1 MEHSR
6 IIDSRD
12 LRFFHEPAGQ
22 LTTLSGLYLNGYWA
36 NGRPSIVD
44 AVIVDWM
51 RSPFHR
57 AHKGALMAVRPDE
70 MAGQVARALLSRNN
84 ILADQID
91 DLLLGCA
98 YPEGEQGYNV
108 ARLVSFLSGL
118 PDTVPGATFNRLCG
132 SSMEAIH
139 VAAGKISTGSGNCFL
154 VGGMESMSRVKRRGF
169 NWCPH
174 PGLEESYPE
183 AYINMGITAE
193 NVADKYSISRIRQ
206 EEFALSSHEKSHLAQ
221 LEGNFEN
228 EICAIVH
235 GEETIDS
242 DGCIRPSSNL
252 ESMAG
257 LNPVFKETGTVTAAT
272 SSPLTDGV
280 AFCIVCSE
288 GFAIENGLNP
298 IARIV
303 STSVTGCPPELM
315 GLGPI
320 AASRLCLERAG
331 WSIEDVDIWELNE
344 AFSSQSLA
352 CIDELGIEMDRIN
365 LDGGAISLGHP
376 LGASGARIT
385 CKAASLLNRTGK
397 DKAVATMCIGGGM
410 GIATAL
416 ERY

>member
-1 MEHSR
+1 
-6 IIDSRD
+6 
-12 LRFFHEPAGQ
+12 
-22 LTTLSGLYLNGYWA
+22 
-36 NGRPSIVD
+36 
-44 AVIVDWM
+44 M

-57 AHKGALMAVRPDE
+57 AHKGELKDVRPDE

-84 ILADQID
+84 ILETHIEDI
-91 DLLLGCA
+91 LLGCA

-108 ARLVSFLSGL
+108 ARLVGFLTGL
-118 PDTVPGATFNRLCG
+118 PNTVPGSTFNRLCG

-139 VAAGKISTGSGNCFL
+139 VASAKISAGWGDCFL

-169 NWCPH
+169 NWSPH
-174 PGLEESYPE
+174 PKLEESFPE

-193 NVADKYSISRIRQ
+193 NVAEKYSIDRVRQ
-206 EEFALSSHEKSHLAQ
+206 EEFALKSHKKSAFAQ
-221 LEGNFEN
+221 QNGLFDS
-228 EICAIVH
+228 EICPIIV
-235 GEETIDS
+235 GDEEVES
-242 DGCIRPSSNL
+242 DGCIRPTSNL

-257 LNPVFKETGTVTAAT
+257 LNPVFKESGTVTAAT

-280 AFCIVCSE
+280 TFAIVCSE
-288 GFAIENGLNP
+288 QFATENNLTP

-303 STSVTGCPPELM
+303 STSVTGCPPDLM

-320 AASRLCLERAG
+320 AASQLCMERAG
-331 WSIEDVDIWELNE
+331 WTTNDVDIWELNE

-352 CIDELGIEMDRIN
+352 CIDELGIDIEKVN

-385 CKAASLLNRTGK
+385 CKAASLLQRTGEN
-397 DKAVATMCIGGGM
+397 KAIATMCIGGGM

>member
-1 MEHSR
+1 M
-6 IIDSRD
+6 D
-12 LRFFHEPAGQ
+12 
-22 LTTLSGLYLNGYWA
+22 
-36 NGRPSIVD
+36 V
-44 AVIVDWM
+44 VIVDWM

-57 AHKGALMAVRPDE
+57 AHKGELKDVRPDE
-70 MAGQVARALLSRNN
+70 MAAQVARALLSRNN
-84 ILADQID
+84 VTETEIEDI
-91 DLLLGCA
+91 LLGCA

-108 ARLVSFLSGL
+108 ARLVGFLTGL
-118 PDTVPGATFNRLCG
+118 PDTVPGSTFNRLCG

-139 VAAGKISTGSGNCFL
+139 VASAKISAGWGECFL

-169 NWCPH
+169 NWSPH
-174 PGLEESYPE
+174 PKLEDSFPQ

-193 NVADKYSISRIRQ
+193 NVAEKYSIDRIRQ
-206 EEFALSSHEKSHLAQ
+206 EKFALESHKKSAFAQ
-221 LEGNFEN
+221 QNGFLDS
-228 EICAIVH
+228 EICPIIIGD
-235 GEETIDS
+235 GEVKS
-242 DGCIRPSSNL
+242 DGCIRPTSNL

-257 LNPVFKETGTVTAAT
+257 LNPVFKESGTVTAAT

-280 AFCIVCSE
+280 TFAIVCSE
-288 GFAIENGLNP
+288 RFATKNNLTP

-303 STSVTGCPPELM
+303 STSVTGCPPDLM

-320 AASRLCLERAG
+320 AASQLCMERAG
-331 WSIEDVDIWELNE
+331 WTTNDVDIWELNE

-352 CIDELGIEMDRIN
+352 CIDELGIDIEKVN

-385 CKAASLLNRTGK
+385 CKAASLLQRTGK
-397 DKAVATMCIGGGM
+397 NKAIATMCIGGGM